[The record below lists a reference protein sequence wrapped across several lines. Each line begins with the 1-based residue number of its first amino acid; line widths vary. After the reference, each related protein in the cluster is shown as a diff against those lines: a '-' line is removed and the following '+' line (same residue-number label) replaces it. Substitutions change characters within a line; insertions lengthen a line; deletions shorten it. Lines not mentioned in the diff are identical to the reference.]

1 VECQLSLLLQ
11 FTGSPGFIPW
21 IFRARVEHQL
31 HAGNIIHVDPS
42 YPLLYETDGEGI
54 LANNYS
60 ILTWLFTE
68 LEPTLKKWNS
78 HIEVDWSHTN
88 ISGNSFGCGLALDLV
103 FRKLASH
110 PDRPPNLRIRTL
122 HLLSPLTKRYSRNP
136 GLYMG
141 VPVSQEKADTD
152 SKNLLHLRERAGLMP
167 IRAGLDPPNGM
178 YPSHATAVSRAEGAT
193 SDIFW
198 AISPVFDLVKLDG
211 TSPNEEMLIWLNH
224 GMEDLH
230 VPYQHTLDLRNMLQD
245 KFPDVDVECRLRK
258 GQGHAEHYDEPLSK
272 HIAVYNRC

>member
-1 VECQLSLLLQ
+1 
-11 FTGSPGFIPW
+11 
-21 IFRARVEHQL
+21 
-31 HAGNIIHVDPS
+31 
-42 YPLLYETDGEGI
+42 LYETDGEGI

-68 LEPTLKKWNS
+68 LEPTLKEWNS

-103 FRKLASH
+103 FRKLALH
-110 PDRPPNLRIRTL
+110 PERPPDLRIRTL
-122 HLLSPLTKRYSRNP
+122 HLLSPLAKLYSRYP
-136 GLYMG
+136 KLYMG

-152 SKNLLHLRERAGLMP
+152 SKNLLHLRERAGLVP

-178 YPSHATAVSRAEGAT
+178 YPAYATAVSRAKGAT
-193 SDIFW
+193 WADFW
-198 AISPVFDLVKLDG
+198 ATSSVFELVKLDG
-211 TSPNEEMLIWLNH
+211 TSPNEGMLVWLNH

-230 VPYQHTLDLRNMLQD
+230 VPYQDTLDLGEMLKG

-258 GQGHAEHYDEPLSK
+258 GQGHAQHYDQPLSK
-272 HIAVYNRC
+272 HKGLYNCQI